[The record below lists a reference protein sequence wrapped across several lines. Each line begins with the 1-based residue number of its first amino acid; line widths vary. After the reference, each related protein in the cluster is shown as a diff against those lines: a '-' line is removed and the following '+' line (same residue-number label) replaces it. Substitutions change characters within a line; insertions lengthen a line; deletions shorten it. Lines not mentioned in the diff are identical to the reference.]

1 MNAVVTIAGRE
12 IREGVRNRWVLATTL
27 VLAALALTLAFL
39 GSTPAGTVKASALAV
54 TVVSLSSLSI
64 FLLPLIALILTFDGI
79 AGEAERGTLLLL
91 LSYPVARWQIVL
103 GKFLGHTAILA
114 FATLVGYGATGLVVG
129 LTQESGAGGWAPY
142 LAMVG
147 SSILLG
153 AAFAAVGTLVSAVA
167 RERAVAGGLGIGLW
181 LFFVIVFDM
190 ALLGILAADT
200 NQTIGSATVPWLLM
214 LNPADI
220 YRFFNLAS
228 FGDVSTFAGLAG
240 LSESVRIAPPAMLGA
255 LVVWIVA
262 PLGLAALA
270 FQRRSL

>member
-1 MNAVVTIAGRE
+1 MSAILTIAGRE
-12 IREGVRNRWVLATTL
+12 LREGVRNRWVLATTL

-39 GSTPAGTVKASALAV
+39 GSTPAGTVKASPLAV

-114 FATLVGYGATGLVVG
+114 IATVVGYGSAGLAVGFTQDTG
-129 LTQESGAGGWAPY
+129 SGGWAPY
-142 LAMVG
+142 LAMMG

-153 AAFAAVGTLVSAVA
+153 AAFAAIGTLVSALA
-167 RERAVAGGLGIGLW
+167 RERAVAGGIGIGLW

-190 ALLGILAADT
+190 ALLGILAADKS
-200 NQTIGSATVPWLLM
+200 QSIGASTVPWLLM

-220 YRFFNLAS
+220 YRFFNLTG
-228 FGDVSTFAGLAG
+228 FQNVSTFAGFAG
-240 LSESVRIAPPAMLGA
+240 LGETVRMAPSAMLAA
-255 LVVWIVA
+255 LGLWVA
-262 PLGLAALA
+262 VPLGLAALA